1 MNINNINNLNLYKLL
16 FAKPI
21 NNYNWL
27 FCNNDKIKDLLINL
41 KNEEINFINSKVKEQ
56 TDLDIQVLD
65 YGYCHTYYYTE
76 NRELMNKYII
86 VHIKNY
92 KNGIIVAFINNLD
105 WNNMSENCLDSD
117 YNNDSNSNYSHNNFN
132 FVINDEYF
140 YYHYDC
146 ESKEYIFNKELD
158 EKLLNLTFV
167 LEYNLEYDKYNNDL

>member
-1 MNINNINNLNLYKLL
+1 MDIYKLL

-27 FCNNDKIKDLLINL
+27 FCNNDKTKELLHNL
-41 KNEEINFINSKVKEQ
+41 KNEEINFINSKIKEQ

-86 VHIKNY
+86 IHIKNY

-105 WNNMSENCLDSD
+105 SNI
-117 YNNDSNSNYSHNNFN
+117 DSNNNNFI
-132 FVINDEYF
+132 INDEYF
-140 YYHYDC
+140 YNYYDC
-146 ESKEYIFNKELD
+146 YSKEYICNKELD
-158 EKLLNLTFV
+158 DKLLDLTFV
-167 LEYNLEYDKYNNDL
+167 LDYNLEYDKYNNQI

>member
-1 MNINNINNLNLYKLL
+1 MTINNLNTLDTLDNINNLNLYKLL

-105 WNNMSENCLDSD
+105 WNGTSD
-117 YNNDSNSNYSHNNFN
+117 DCYNKFNNNNFI
-132 FVINDEYF
+132 INDEYF

-167 LEYNLEYDKYNNDL
+167 LEYNFDYDKYNNNL

>member
-1 MNINNINNLNLYKLL
+1 MDIYKLL

-27 FCNNDKIKDLLINL
+27 FCNNDKTKELLHNL
-41 KNEEINFINSKVKEQ
+41 KNEEINFINSKIKEQ

-86 VHIKNY
+86 IHIKNY

-105 WNNMSENCLDSD
+105 WNNLSNNCTCSYCLDKNYD
-117 YNNDSNSNYSHNNFN
+117 YCYNRNNMSNNNNFI
-132 FVINDEYF
+132 INDEYF
-140 YYHYDC
+140 YNYYDC
-146 ESKEYIFNKELD
+146 ESKEYICNKELD
-158 EKLLNLTFV
+158 DKLLDLTFV
-167 LEYNLEYDKYNNDL
+167 LNYNLEYDKYNNNL